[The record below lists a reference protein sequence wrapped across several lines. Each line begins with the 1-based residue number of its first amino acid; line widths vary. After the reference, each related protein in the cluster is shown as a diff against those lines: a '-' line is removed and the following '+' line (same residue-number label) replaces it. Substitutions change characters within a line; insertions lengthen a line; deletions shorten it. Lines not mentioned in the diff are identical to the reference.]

1 MLEFQIEDQQSFA
14 TIKVIG
20 CGGAGNNAVN
30 RMVDAGLKGVEF
42 IAINTD
48 RQALAMS
55 KASMTIQ
62 IGEKL
67 TKGLGAGA
75 VPDIGRRAAEE
86 SREEIAAAIKGAD
99 LVFVTAGMGGGTGTG
114 AAPIVAEIA
123 RDLNCLTIA
132 VVTKPFQFEGKQ
144 RMKNA
149 EMGVIDLKQRV
160 DTLVVIPNDRLLQ
173 VVTKGTT
180 MLEAFR
186 IADDVLR
193 QGIQGISDLI
203 AVPALINLDFADVKT
218 VMESGGLAHMG
229 IGSGKGENRMVEA
242 AKNAIS
248 SPLLETNI
256 DGARAV
262 LINITGGEDMS
273 IIDINEAANLV
284 MQAADSEANI
294 IFGAGIDDTMEDEV
308 RITVIATGF
317 EKTPFPPKDAGKGKG
332 IGADRDWTRSFSN
345 NESSGGYSQ
354 SYHPTPLVHQEYP
367 TPSYEDMSFDMP
379 GEEDR
384 SMGMGMGGY
393 MNANR
398 GIPTPAAM
406 PSMMQQQGPN
416 MYQGGYNPGYPQQ
429 NYGQPMGGEY
439 PMQGMQSGYAVAPQ
453 QQPMMPQME
462 YGQSYGGGMQNQQQM
477 QPQQPTMQQP
487 MIQPQQPAA
496 SPQPVPAQRESP
508 SSPNTNVERDDLG
521 VPAFLRRSSKK

>member
-20 CGGAGNNAVN
+20 CGGAGNNAIN
-30 RMVDAGLKGVEF
+30 RMVDAGLKGVDF

-55 KASMTIQ
+55 KASTTIQ

-75 VPDIGRRAAEE
+75 VPDVGRRAAEE

-132 VVTKPFQFEGKQ
+132 VVTKPFAFEGKQ

-149 EMGVIDLKQRV
+149 EMGMIDLKQRV

-173 VVTKGTT
+173 VVTKGTS

-218 VMESGGLAHMG
+218 VMESGGMAHMG
-229 IGSGKGENRMVEA
+229 IGVGKGENRMVDA
-242 AKNAIS
+242 AKNAIA

-256 DGARAV
+256 DGARSV

-294 IFGAGIDDTMEDEV
+294 IFGAGIDDRLQDEV

-317 EKTPFPPKDAGKGKG
+317 EKTPFPKKEDKKKTTSE
-332 IGADRDWTRSFSN
+332 RDWTRSFGGSAAG
-345 NESSGGYSQ
+345 SSYGSGPVVQ
-354 SYHPTPLVHQEYP
+354 QEYSA
-367 TPSYEDMSFDMP
+367 PSYEDMSFNMP
-379 GEEDR
+379 MDEEN
-384 SMGMGMGGY
+384 MGGFGY
-393 MNANR
+393 NMGGSAV
-398 GIPTPAAM
+398 PTPAAV
-406 PSMMQQQGPN
+406 PQMMQQQGYPN
-416 MYQGGYNPGYPQQ
+416 A
-429 NYGQPMGGEY
+429 YGQPY
-439 PMQGMQSGYAVAPQ
+439 QGNQFGQADYGASSFQNAPQ
-453 QQPMMPQME
+453 QSVP
-462 YGQSYGGGMQNQQQM
+462 QQM
-477 QPQQPTMQQP
+477 DYAQPYQAAQPMQQP
-487 MIQPQQPAA
+487 EMAPQQPAQ
-496 SPQPVPAQRESP
+496 PQPMPQQPA
-508 SSPNTNVERDDLG
+508 VERNSLG
-521 VPAFLRRSSKK
+521 VPAFLRRPTRK

>member
-1 MLEFQIEDQQSFA
+1 MLEFQIEDQLSFA

-20 CGGAGNNAVN
+20 CGGAGNNAIN
-30 RMVDAGLKGVEF
+30 RMVDAGLKGVDF

-55 KASMTIQ
+55 KAGTTIQ

-75 VPDIGRRAAEE
+75 VPDVGRRAAEE

-114 AAPIVAEIA
+114 AAPVVAEIA
-123 RDLNCLTIA
+123 RDMNCLTIA
-132 VVTKPFQFEGKQ
+132 VVTKPFAFEGKQ

-149 EMGVIDLKQRV
+149 EMGMIDLKQRV

-173 VVTKGTT
+173 VVTKGTS

-218 VMESGGLAHMG
+218 VMESGGMAHMG
-229 IGSGKGENRMVEA
+229 IGIGTGENRMVEA
-242 AKNAIS
+242 AKNAIA

-256 DGARAV
+256 DGARSV

-294 IFGAGIDDTMEDEV
+294 IFGAGIDERLKDEV

-317 EKTPFPPKDAGKGKG
+317 EKTPFPKKEDKKASS
-332 IGADRDWTRSFSN
+332 DRDWSRSFGSAAAGALYG
-345 NESSGGYSQ
+345 SSPMVQ
-354 SYHPTPLVHQEYP
+354 QEYAA
-367 TPSYEDMSFDMP
+367 PSYDDMSFSMP
-379 GEEDR
+379 MDEEPMSGFGY
-384 SMGMGMGGY
+384 SMGGSAM
-393 MNANR
+393 
-398 GIPTPAAM
+398 PTPAAV
-406 PSMMQQQGPN
+406 PQMMQQSYSSP
-416 MYQGGYNPGYPQQ
+416 
-429 NYGQPMGGEY
+429 YGQQPYQVSQYAQPEY
-439 PMQGMQSGYAVAPQ
+439 GAAFQQTAPQ
-453 QQPMMPQME
+453 QVQQPVPQGQPQME
-462 YGQSYGGGMQNQQQM
+462 YGQQYQAM
-477 QPQQPTMQQP
+477 QPAAPQKEPMAQQPVMQQP
-487 MIQPQQPAA
+487 AVSQPVPQPAA
-496 SPQPVPAQRESP
+496 PER
-508 SSPNTNVERDDLG
+508 SSLG
-521 VPAFLRRSSKK
+521 VPAFLRRPTRK

>member
-42 IAINTD
+42 IAVNTD

-55 KASMTIQ
+55 KASTTIQ

-75 VPDIGRRAAEE
+75 VPDVGRRAAEE
-86 SREEIAAAIKGAD
+86 SREEIAQAIKGAD

-114 AAPIVAEIA
+114 AAPVVAEIA
-123 RDLNCLTIA
+123 RDMNCLTIA
-132 VVTKPFQFEGKQ
+132 VVTKPFLFEGKQ

-149 EMGVIDLKQRV
+149 EMGVMDLKQRV
-160 DTLVVIPNDRLLQ
+160 DTLVVIPNDRLLS
-173 VVTKGTT
+173 VVSKTT
-180 MLEAFR
+180 SMLEAFR

-229 IGSGKGENRMVEA
+229 IGVGKGETRMVDA
-242 AKNAIS
+242 AKNAIQ

-262 LINITGGEDMS
+262 LINTTGGEDMS
-273 IIDINEAANLV
+273 IVDINEAANLV

-294 IFGAGIDDTMEDEV
+294 IFGAGIDDTLEDEV

-317 EKTPFPPKDAGKGKG
+317 EKTPFPKKEEPRRTNAAAAAAG
-332 IGADRDWTRSFSN
+332 RDWMQSFGSPEPRSSYSSSFS
-345 NESSGGYSQ
+345 SS
-354 SYHPTPLVHQEYP
+354 PMIHQEYP
-367 TPSYEDMSFDMP
+367 SSAYDDMSFNMP
-379 GEEDR
+379 MEDDNLHNDFG
-384 SMGMGMGGY
+384 SYMGGV
-393 MNANR
+393 AS
-398 GIPTPAAM
+398 TPAM
-406 PSMMQQQGPN
+406 PNMMQQGMPMFQQRGYQQGF
-416 MYQGGYNPGYPQQ
+416 QPQQ
-429 NYGQPMGGEY
+429 SYGTLNDFGMQPQ
-439 PMQGMQSGYAVAPQ
+439 QGMQYGAMQANL
-453 QQPMMPQME
+453 QQPMQQME
-462 YGQSYGGGMQNQQQM
+462 YGQQY
-477 QPQQPTMQQP
+477 QPATPQP
-487 MIQPQQPAA
+487 MAQEPQPAA
-496 SPQPVPAQRESP
+496 QPMEQPAAPVQP
-508 SSPNTNVERDDLG
+508 SAVEKDELG
-521 VPAFLRRSSKK
+521 VPAFLRRPTRK

>member
-42 IAINTD
+42 IAVNTD
-48 RQALAMS
+48 RQALALS
-55 KASMTIQ
+55 KASTTIQ

-86 SREEIAAAIKGAD
+86 SREEIAQAIKGAD

-114 AAPIVAEIA
+114 AAPIVAEVA

-173 VVTKGTT
+173 VATKGTT

-186 IADDVLR
+186 IADDILR
-193 QGIQGISDLI
+193 QGIQGITDLI

-229 IGSGKGENRMVEA
+229 IGSGKGENRMVDA
-242 AKNAIS
+242 AKNAIQ

-294 IFGAGIDDTMEDEV
+294 IFGAGIDDNMDDEV

-317 EKTPFPPKDAGKGKG
+317 EKTPFPQKEVAKPKTSE
-332 IGADRDWTRSFSN
+332 RDWSRSFGGGDTRSSFS
-345 NESSGGYSQ
+345 S
-354 SYHPTPLVHQEYP
+354 SYHSTGTPLIRQEYP
-367 TPSYEDMSFDMP
+367 TPSYDDMSFDLPM
-379 GEEDR
+379 EEDSR
-384 SMGMGMGGY
+384 DMPSYLGGG
-393 MNANR
+393 N
-398 GIPTPAAM
+398 IPTPAAM
-406 PSMMQQQGPN
+406 PQVMQQSQPS
-416 MYQGGYNPGYPQQ
+416 MYQPS
-429 NYGQPMGGEY
+429 YGQGYQPPQYGGQMGQDY
-439 PMQGMQSGYAVAPQ
+439 QMQPTMPQ
-453 QQPMMPQME
+453 YQNQQPMMPQQME
-462 YGQSYGGGMQNQQQM
+462 YGQQYQGGQPAQPMQPMQQQVPM
-477 QPQQPTMQQP
+477 GQQPPVSQP
-487 MIQPQQPAA
+487 HVSEMTPPAA
-496 SPQPVPAQRESP
+496 
-508 SSPNTNVERDDLG
+508 ERDDLG
-521 VPAFLRRSSKK
+521 VPAFLRRPAKK

>member
-55 KASMTIQ
+55 KASTTIQ

-75 VPDIGRRAAEE
+75 VPDVGRRAAEE
-86 SREEIAAAIKGAD
+86 SREEIAQAIKGAD

-123 RDLNCLTIA
+123 RDMNCLTIA
-132 VVTKPFQFEGKQ
+132 VVTKPFLFEGKQ

-149 EMGVIDLKQRV
+149 EMGVMDLKQRV
-160 DTLVVIPNDRLLQ
+160 DTLVVIPNDRLLT
-173 VVTKGTT
+173 VVNKGTT

-229 IGSGKGENRMVEA
+229 IGVGKGETRMVDA
-242 AKNAIS
+242 AKNAIQ
-248 SPLLETNI
+248 SPLLETSI

-294 IFGAGIDDTMEDEV
+294 IFGAGIDDSLEDEV

-317 EKTPFPPKDAGKGKG
+317 EKTPFPKKEEPRRTNA
-332 IGADRDWTRSFSN
+332 AASAASRDWNSSFSSP
-345 NESSGGYSQ
+345 EPRSSYGSSFSG
-354 SYHPTPLVHQEYP
+354 TPLIHQEYP
-367 TPSYEDMSFDMP
+367 STSYDDMSFNMP
-379 GEEDR
+379 MDDEPMQSDFG
-384 SMGMGMGGY
+384 SYLGTGS
-393 MNANR
+393 
-398 GIPTPAAM
+398 IPTPAAM
-406 PSMMQQQGPN
+406 PSMMQQGMPMFQQQG
-416 MYQGGYNPGYPQQ
+416 YQQGYQPQQ
-429 NYGQPMGGEY
+429 SYQDFGMQQPQ
-439 PMQGMQSGYAVAPQ
+439 QGMQYGAAPQ
-453 QQPMMPQME
+453 QSQQPMQNMDFGQQYQPATPQPMAQE
-462 YGQSYGGGMQNQQQM
+462 P
-477 QPQQPTMQQP
+477 QPQQLAAAPVTAQP
-487 MIQPQQPAA
+487 MEQTSAPVQPAA
-496 SPQPVPAQRESP
+496 IEKD
-508 SSPNTNVERDDLG
+508 ELG
-521 VPAFLRRSSKK
+521 VPAFLRRPTRK

>member
-55 KASMTIQ
+55 KASTTIQ

-75 VPDIGRRAAEE
+75 VPDVGRRAAEE
-86 SREEIAAAIKGAD
+86 SREEIAQAIKGAD

-132 VVTKPFQFEGKQ
+132 VVTKPFLFEGKQ

-229 IGSGKGENRMVEA
+229 IGVGKGENRMVEA

-273 IIDINEAANLV
+273 IIDINEAASLV

-294 IFGAGIDDTMEDEV
+294 IFGAGIDDSLDDEV

-317 EKTPFPPKDAGKGKG
+317 EKTPFPKKEDAKSKNSGE
-332 IGADRDWTRSFSN
+332 RDWTRSFSN
-345 NESSGGYSQ
+345 GNSGSTYGPSGRQDFSSGS
-354 SYHPTPLVHQEYP
+354 
-367 TPSYEDMSFDMP
+367 SYEDMSFNMP
-379 GEEDR
+379 MDEDR
-384 SMGMGMGGY
+384 GSGFGGSYMGG
-393 MNANR
+393 
-398 GIPTPAAM
+398 GSTIPTPAAM
-406 PSMMQQQGPN
+406 PQMMQGGQMYQSGFGQGYQPQQPYGQVDYGMGQPG
-416 MYQGGYNPGYPQQ
+416 MQYQGGMQQPQQ
-429 NYGQPMGGEY
+429 PG
-439 PMQGMQSGYAVAPQ
+439 
-453 QQPMMPQME
+453 MPQME
-462 YGQSYGGGMQNQQQM
+462 YGQQYQGGMQQPVNQQPDAKA
-477 QPQQPTMQQP
+477 QPEPAP
-487 MIQPQQPAA
+487 QPA
-496 SPQPVPAQRESP
+496 S
-508 SSPNTNVERDDLG
+508 VERDDLG
-521 VPAFLRRSSKK
+521 VPAFLRRPTRK

>member
-86 SREEIAAAIKGAD
+86 SREEIAQAIKGAD

-248 SPLLETNI
+248 SPLLETSI

-284 MQAADSEANI
+284 MQSADPEANI
-294 IFGAGIDDTMEDEV
+294 IFGAGIDDTMDDEV

-317 EKTPFPPKDAGKGKG
+317 EKTPFPVKEPSKGKG
-332 IGADRDWTRSFSN
+332 HGTDRDWSRSFG
-345 NESSGGYSQ
+345 NENRGGYTAT
-354 SYHPTPLVHQEYP
+354 YNPTPLVHQEYP
-367 TPSYEDMSFDMP
+367 SNSYEDMSFDMP
-379 GEEDR
+379 GDDER
-384 SMGMGMGGY
+384 TMGMGGY
-393 MNANR
+393 MDNSR
-398 GIPTPAAM
+398 SIPTPAAM
-406 PSMMQQQGPN
+406 PPMMPQNQS
-416 MYQGGYNPGYPQQ
+416 MYQTGYNPGYPQQ
-429 NYGQPMGGEY
+429 GYMQPMSNEY
-439 PMQGMQSGYAVAPQ
+439 SMPPMQNPYGGMQPQ
-453 QQPMMPQME
+453 QPPMIPQME
-462 YGQSYGGGMQNQQQM
+462 YGQSYGAQLQA
-477 QPQQPTMQQP
+477 QPPMQQP
-487 MIQPQQPAA
+487 PQPAVTQV
-496 SPQPVPAQRESP
+496 PQAMPGVQQAAPVKAPEPQAAP
-508 SSPNTNVERDDLG
+508 TNPNAPVERDDLG
-521 VPAFLRRSSKK
+521 IPAFLRRPAKK